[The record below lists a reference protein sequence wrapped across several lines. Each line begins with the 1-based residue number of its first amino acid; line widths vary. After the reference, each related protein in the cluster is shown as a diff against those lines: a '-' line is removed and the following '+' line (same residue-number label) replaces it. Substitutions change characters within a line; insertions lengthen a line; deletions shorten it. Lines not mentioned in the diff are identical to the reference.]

1 MDAADGIRLD
11 DLELAEGYSR
21 IDLAEFLDMLV
32 EDGFI
37 HFTEDADANRTWV
50 PASRLARL
58 WWKRSR
64 LA

>member
-1 MDAADGIRLD
+1 
-11 DLELAEGYSR
+11 
-21 IDLAEFLDMLV
+21 MLV

-37 HFTEDADANRTWV
+37 HFSEDADANRTWR

-64 LA
+64 LT